1 MAFTTVFE
9 GIVFVEGDYKG
20 AVRGAKVKSNLAYN
34 FGAQLKSLRD
44 IKHNLAQQAKNKTY
58 NAILDF
64 KYGQKSKFF
73 AFDNVGYW
81 GEGILANIPQN
92 EYHSLCS
99 KEQE

>member
-9 GIVFVEGDYKG
+9 DVVFVEGDYKG
-20 AVRGAKVKSNLAYN
+20 AVRGAKIKSDLTYN

-44 IKHNLAQQAKNKTY
+44 IKHNLAVQAKRKAF
-58 NAILDF
+58 NAVLDF

-81 GEGILANIPQN
+81 GEGILANIPKN
-92 EYHSLCS
+92 EYDDICR
-99 KEQE
+99 KEKQ